1 MAVHFHIECDWCDQ
15 ESYVSREGGPM
26 PEPEHCPMC
35 GEPVRAVIVS
45 EEEDAVSGVGEIID
59 M

>member
-1 MAVHFHIECDWCDQ
+1 
-15 ESYVSREGGPM
+15 M

-35 GEPVRAVIVS
+35 GEPVRAVIAS